1 MGYWMKEFPRVYQGN
16 VSMLINDL
24 SSGDLY
30 MNRNSRIDMKEK
42 CILLIAMV
50 MPLFLGACTGK
61 IDEDELQQIPFE
73 AIDQKLEMTMKETEK
88 TSEELSSPASE
99 ELNEELLT
107 EEIEQGSSSVNNS
120 QETAELP
127 QTETTVEN
135 NTAESTQTMQ
145 TQLTQDII
153 EDLFVGEYNSFDM
166 DEPSLEIQKNEDGTY
181 WIQIGVFRLVSLDDG
196 KGIADDDG
204 IMFSATAPNGQILEG
219 TITLEGETAIVTFTN
234 AEWSTYSSENVY
246 KYYKTSNIPNIY
258 TF

>member
-1 MGYWMKEFPRVYQGN
+1 M
-16 VSMLINDL
+16 S
-24 SSGDLY
+24 
-30 MNRNSRIDMKEK
+30 RNSRIDMKEK
-42 CILLIAMV
+42 CILLVAMII
-50 MPLFLGACTGK
+50 PLFLGACTGK

-73 AIDQKLEMTMKETEK
+73 AVGQKLEMPMTGTEK
-88 TSEELSSPASE
+88 MSEELSNSAS
-99 ELNEELLT
+99 EELLT
-107 EEIEQGSSSVNNS
+107 EEIEQGSSPVNNS
-120 QETAELP
+120 QEIAELP

-145 TQLTQDII
+145 TQLTQDMK

-181 WIQIGVFRLVSLDDG
+181 WIQIGIFRLVSLDDG

>member
-1 MGYWMKEFPRVYQGN
+1 
-16 VSMLINDL
+16 
-24 SSGDLY
+24 

-73 AIDQKLEMTMKETEK
+73 AIDQKLEMTMTETEK
-88 TSEELSSPASE
+88 MSEELSNSASE

-107 EEIEQGSSSVNNS
+107 KEIEQGSSSVNNS

-135 NTAESTQTMQ
+135 STAESTQTMQ

-181 WIQIGVFRLVSLDDG
+181 WIQIGIFRLVSLDDG